1 MTVARVTQVA
11 VEVLASYTP
20 KAVVTQAAVEVLASY
35 TPMLRST
42 LQVVQVLYSEST
54 GNRRRR
60 MFFLGADE

>member
-42 LQVVQVLYSEST
+42 SQVVQVLYTEST

-60 MFFLGADE
+60 FLIGAA